1 MKYVRGD
8 LIQMG
13 KDGAIDVICHG
24 CNIHNS
30 FGAGVA
36 LYLRNA
42 FPEAY
47 KADCETIKG
56 DREKIGTYSS
66 CMVTKIGYFGCTS
79 ELIILNCYT
88 QFTYWD
94 PNDMFS
100 YEGLEKVL
108 NKIKEDFAE
117 WFINGAKIGFPL
129 IGAGLAQGDWKR
141 IKAIFDKVDIPN
153 CYVVVKFDSDWLHI
167 VAPTWDNN
175 DIIINL

>member
-13 KDGAIDVICHG
+13 VDNVFDIIGHG
-24 CNIHNS
+24 CNIHNVQNS
-30 FGAGVA
+30 GFA

-47 KADCETIKG
+47 KADCKTIKG

-66 CMVTKIGYFGCTS
+66 CMITQLRYFGCTS
-79 ELIILNCYT
+79 EIIILNCYT

-100 YEGLEKVL
+100 YEGLENVL
-108 NKIKEDFAE
+108 IKIKEDFAE
-117 WFINGAKIGFPL
+117 WFKNDAKIGFPL

-153 CYVVVKFDSDWLHI
+153 CYIVVKFDADWMQI

-175 DIIINL
+175 DIIVNL

>member
-8 LIQMG
+8 LIQMAR
-13 KDGAIDVICHG
+13 DGVVDILCQG
-24 CNIHNS
+24 NNIHNVQNS
-30 FGAGVA
+30 GFA

-47 KADCETIKG
+47 KADCKTVKG
-56 DREKIGTYSS
+56 DREKIGTYSLA
-66 CMVTKIGYFGCTS
+66 VVNTPTFFGQS
-79 ELIILNCYT
+79 RNLIILNCYT

-108 NKIKEDFAE
+108 IKIKEDFGE
-117 WFINGAKIGFPL
+117 SGAKIGFPL

-153 CYVVVKFDSDWLHI
+153 CHIVVKFDADWMQI

-175 DIIINL
+175 DIIVNL

>member
-8 LIQMG
+8 LIQMA
-13 KDGAIDVICHG
+13 KDGVVDVVGHG
-24 CNIHNS
+24 CNIMTS

-47 KADCETIKG
+47 KADCKTVKG
-56 DREKIGTYSS
+56 DREKIGTYSLA
-66 CMVTKIGYFGCTS
+66 VVNTPTFFGQS
-79 ELIILNCYT
+79 RNLIILNCYT

-100 YEGLEKVL
+100 YDGLEKVL
-108 NKIKEDFAE
+108 IKIKEDFGE
-117 WFINGAKIGFPL
+117 SGAKIGFPL

-153 CYVVVKFDSDWLHI
+153 CYIVVKFDADWMQI

-175 DIIINL
+175 DIIVNL

>member
-13 KDGAIDVICHG
+13 KDGAIDVLGHG
-24 CNIHNS
+24 CNAYNS

-47 KADCETIKG
+47 QADCKTVKG
-56 DREKIGTYSS
+56 NREKIGTYSLA
-66 CMVTKIGYFGCTS
+66 VVNTPTFFGQS
-79 ELIILNCYT
+79 RNLIILNCYT

-108 NKIKEDFAE
+108 TTIKEDFGLS
-117 WFINGAKIGFPL
+117 GAKIGFPL
-129 IGAGLAQGDWKR
+129 IGAGLAQGDWRR

-153 CYVVVKFDSDWLHI
+153 CYIVVKFDADWMQI
-167 VAPTWDNN
+167 VAPTWENN
-175 DIIINL
+175 DIIVNL